1 VPTVVQPLEW
11 LVVTL
16 QIYRHVFARA
26 ATLAAKNWPVLGS
39 LVVYQVIRTATA
51 MLAMSLGIA
60 GGFVVTFVQAVCLGS
75 FLYLV
80 EMIVRTSRVTLN
92 DFRYSFGRY
101 LWDVVG
107 VMFLLWLFSL
117 VSPAIRQV
125 PQGDVILL
133 FLNLVMFILFNA
145 VPELIYMGHYAP
157 TALLAESYQFITEN
171 WIEWFPATLVAAA
184 IMVAVSALPVRGV
197 GMYVQDAALGLVLY
211 FTMVM
216 RGLLFIELHGSTH
229 RSRAFKYR
237 MGQWGGPP

>member
-1 VPTVVQPLEW
+1 MEW
-11 LVVTL
+11 LLVTL

-39 LVVYQVIRTATA
+39 LVVYQFIRTAAA
-51 MLAMSLGIA
+51 MLAMPLGMA
-60 GGFVVTFVQAVCLGS
+60 GGFMVTLVQAVCLGS

-92 DFRYSFGRY
+92 DFRHSFGRY

-107 VMFLLWLFSL
+107 VMFLLWLFTL

-133 FLNLVMFILFNA
+133 FLNLMIFILFNA

-171 WIEWFPATLVAAA
+171 WIEWFPATLVAAG
-184 IMVAVSALPVRGV
+184 IMIAVSALPMRGV
-197 GMYVQDAALGLVLY
+197 GVYAQDAALGLVLY

-229 RSRAFKYR
+229 RGRAFKYR
-237 MGQWGGPP
+237 MGQ

>member
-1 VPTVVQPLEW
+1 MEW
-11 LVVTL
+11 LLVTL

-26 ATLAAKNWPVLGS
+26 ATLAVKNWPVLGS
-39 LVVYQVIRTATA
+39 LVVYQVIRTAAA
-51 MLAMSLGIA
+51 MLAMPLGLA
-60 GGFVVTFVQAVCLGS
+60 GSFIVTLVQAICLGS

-107 VMFLLWLFSL
+107 VMFLLWLFTL

-133 FLNLVMFILFNA
+133 FLNLVIFILFNA
-145 VPELIYMGHYAP
+145 IPELIYMGHYAP

-171 WIEWFPATLVAAA
+171 WIEWFPATLVAAG
-184 IMVAVSALPVRGV
+184 IMIAVSALPMRGV
-197 GMYVQDAALGLVLY
+197 GTYAQEAALGLVLY

-229 RSRAFKYR
+229 RGRAFKYR
-237 MGQWGGPP
+237 MGQWGGTP